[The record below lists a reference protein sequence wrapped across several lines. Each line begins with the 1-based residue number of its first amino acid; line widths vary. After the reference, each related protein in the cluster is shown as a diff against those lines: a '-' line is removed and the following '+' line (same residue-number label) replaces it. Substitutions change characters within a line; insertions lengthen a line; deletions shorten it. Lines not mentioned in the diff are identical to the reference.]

1 MDETLITI
9 EELLGL
15 PMTNNQHLGLVDN
28 MNYGHV
34 TNAYAEQEYSNSRPA
49 VEASQPATQ
58 PQPYQPDTWVQG
70 GTILSDTYYNVT
82 DSGVQEVTRASANTT
97 AQWEADV
104 RQRQQELVQG
114 RSRYNTPPTS
124 GGFTPYLDVSEGK
137 KATPEELE
145 AQRNRETADSL
156 TAMIGRLKREEGT
169 LRLKLQHNLEAQRRA
184 KQRLEEL
191 AD

>member
-1 MDETLITI
+1 
-9 EELLGL
+9 
-15 PMTNNQHLGLVDN
+15 MTNNQHLGLVDN
-28 MNYGHV
+28 MNYSHV
-34 TNAYAEQEYSNSRPA
+34 TNAYAEQEYSNSKPA

-70 GTILSDTYYNVT
+70 GTILSDNFYNVT
-82 DSGVQEVTRASANTT
+82 DSGIHQVTKGSENTT
-97 AQWEADV
+97 EQWERDV
-104 RQRQQELVQG
+104 RQRQQELVRG

-124 GGFTPYLDVSEGK
+124 GGFTPYVDVSEGK
-137 KATPEELE
+137 RATPEELE
-145 AQRNRETADSL
+145 EQRNRETVEQL
-156 TAMIGRLKREEGT
+156 TAMIGRLQKEEGT